1 MARIANR
8 VHTDATQIERIERLI
23 RQMSDGDRVSLLL
36 EDGQVVEGIVAMRA
50 TPQVFFDHDGREGIN
65 AMVRLEEEVGTRE
78 SAGWRDLWVDTIR
91 EVRHHQDQQSEG

>member
-1 MARIANR
+1 MARIADR

-50 TPQVFFDHDGREGIN
+50 TPQVFFDRDGRAAIN
-65 AMVRLEEEVGTRE
+65 AMVRLAEEVGTRA
-78 SAGWRDLWVDTIR
+78 SAGWRELRVETIR
-91 EVRHHQDQQSEG
+91 EGRQHQVQPPGR